1 MSLQNK
7 FDRIKGTILGGEW
20 KGPKWNLKYK
30 KNIGAFHISPR
41 LIHRS
46 KYVALTKLCP
56 KFSYKA
62 QGNSQKP
69 LTS

>member
-1 MSLQNK
+1 MKRPKMK
-7 FDRIKGTILGGEW
+7 FEVQ
-20 KGPKWNLKYK
+20 